1 MRLSLDHDV
10 DVSLAA
16 RLQQRGH
23 DALTTRE
30 ARHTEAADEQ
40 QLIVATAEERVFLTH
55 NRRDF
60 RRLHRHWI
68 EAGRSHA
75 GIIISAH
82 VPIDELERRLLRLF
96 AIYER
101 PVHVYA
107 RRALGCPTSDALSLR
122 GGT

>member
-1 MRLSLDHDV
+1 MRLYLDHDV

-30 ARHTEAADEQ
+30 ARHTEPADEQ

-60 RRLHRHWI
+60 RRLHCHWI

-75 GIIISAH
+75 GIIFLPTCRSTSENLDCYGSLP
-82 VPIDELERRLLRLF
+82 PIRPLRCKG
-96 AIYER
+96 A
-101 PVHVYA
+101 
-107 RRALGCPTSDALSLR
+107 
-122 GGT
+122 